1 MPRVIKPTDVR
12 RLEILEWT
20 QRIFLSRGYDSA
32 SLNEVID
39 ETSVSKSAFYHCCSP
54 KEQASSSES
63 AGFQPLSKRRTN
75 VHGRVAAP
83 KHSGRH
89 IYDRTTAAGGRT
101 GLPDR
106 SGFALGLAAPTST
119 SMLATR
125 SELSNTGFGG
135 HAIRIEFPFRCSSAQ
150 FA

>member
-1 MPRVIKPTDVR
+1 MPRVIKHPDVR
-12 RLEILEWT
+12 RSEILDWT
-20 QRIFLSRGYDSA
+20 RRVFLSRGYDSA

-54 KEQASSSES
+54 KEQASSSKS
-63 AGFQPLSKRRTN
+63 AGCQPLSKRRTN

-83 KHSGRH
+83 KHSGV
-89 IYDRTTAAGGRT
+89 IFMIAPPPGR
-101 GLPDR
+101 GLVCLTVW
-106 SGFALGLAAPTST
+106 GFALGLAAPTST

-125 SELSNTGFGG
+125 SEPSNTGFGG
-135 HAIRIEFPFRCSSAQ
+135 HAIRIGFPFRRSSAQ